1 MCACLPSQPLHHSS
15 LTRTLHELSHA
26 TNPISSNMI
35 PLKWVSSAA
44 SCLPSVP
51 MSGTTFGPCLA
62 SDVHEGPLQPM
73 LRAKDMILAL
83 IVKMPHPNRSNAS
96 RATLARR
103 QRMKIVRIDAQLSP
117 ASVCSLLHKPHWRQ
131 TALMNWH
138 LNPFNQEERQTV
150 PIFLYV
156 CQGVKQTSSN
166 YRQGNKDKKLRLTV
180 THCAMFGCGL
190 FSKTAI
196 QLWLQ
201 EHHHHQGPC
210 DYSHPRSCC
219 LAYSRR
225 TL

>member
-15 LTRTLHELSHA
+15 
-26 TNPISSNMI
+26 
-35 PLKWVSSAA
+35 
-44 SCLPSVP
+44 P

-117 ASVCSLLHKPHWRQ
+117 ASVCSLLHKLHKPHWRQ
-131 TALMNWH
+131 TALINWH